1 MLFYKPATALGGP
14 YDPIPVHAMAQEGT
28 GLDYEVE
35 LVAVIGKKCAD
46 VSEAKALDYVLGY
59 AVGNDVSHRDWQ
71 IKWGGSQWSL
81 GKGFDGWA
89 PWGPGIVSSSLI
101 KDPQALKVKT
111 VLNGKTMQVSIPGF
125 AAFRIHITR
134 YLSGLTLVTGL
145 EHIGYDL
152 PSRPDHRIS

>member
-1 MLFYKPATALGGP
+1 MLFYKPATSLGGP
-14 YDPIPVHAMAQEGT
+14 YDPIPVHAMAQQGT

-46 VSEAKALDYVLGY
+46 VSEAKALDHVLGY

-71 IKWGGSQWSL
+71 LKWGGSQWSL

-101 KDPQALKVKT
+101 KDPQALKIKT
-111 VLNGKTMQVSIPGF
+111 VLNGKTMQVSGSP
-125 AAFRIHITR
+125 AFRAQW
-134 YLSGLTLVTGL
+134 
-145 EHIGYDL
+145 
-152 PSRPDHRIS
+152 